1 MIIVNGR
8 DTQELSVI
16 SYKNAAGLGAKFELT
31 KYKMDDIIISLT
43 DVRYRARKVSL
54 LAQHWEAMEEPSEGS
69 KKSYHKKLFE
79 KVLTKGL
86 RSDIIL
92 KLPKGEASGEKIFE
106 KKF

>member
-54 LAQHWEAMEEPSEGS
+54 LAQHWEALEKPSGGR
-69 KKSYHKKLFE
+69 
-79 KVLTKGL
+79 KVITKNF
-86 RSDIIL
+86 L
-92 KLPKGEASGEKIFE
+92 KRY
-106 KKF
+106 